1 MHGKVLESLT
11 EKLLTLLPEQFL
23 FNITDKF
30 NTFDLTTRVLSPLFP
45 QMADYTPER
54 KITFDIGQIHAK
66 PMLNAKDQSIGAMIS
81 TSLNVITINPAT
93 GK

>member
-1 MHGKVLESLT
+1 M
-11 EKLLTLLPEQFL
+11 LLPEQFL

-30 NTFDLTTRVLSPLFP
+30 NTFDLTTRALSPLFP
-45 QMADYTPER
+45 LMADYTPER
-54 KITFDIGQIHAK
+54 KITFDIGQIYAK
-66 PMLNAKDQSIGAMIS
+66 PMLNTKDQSIGAMIS

>member
-1 MHGKVLESLT
+1 MESLT
-11 EKLLTLLPEQFL
+11 EKLLMLLPEQFL

-30 NTFDLTTRVLSPLFP
+30 NTFDLTTRVLGSLFP

-54 KITFDIGQIHAK
+54 KITFDIHQIYAK